1 MKKIVKFLFMFL
13 VFVMYSI
20 SISAQK
26 IYTGH
31 VINKNTKQ
39 PVSYATIAFLKIN
52 KGTNANEIGYF
63 TIDVNGNEN
72 DTLAVSSIGYNTLKM
87 PVSSLH
93 YNISIELDEKPSILK
108 EVTVQNAFKN
118 SVTLNKY
125 SSCLLSH
132 YATNYKIA
140 QHFTAPTK
148 NALLSEINICKSS
161 RKATFRILVYDMD
174 TITKIPTTE
183 LTDTIIEVNSE
194 KKRVNINVEQ
204 YKIIIPNRNFFIAIE
219 WLLIPE
225 NAYAETYTI
234 NGEKKTMINYAPM
247 ISFKEIKEVEGIVA
261 LRQYYSGKWEDI
273 VSSDGRK
280 KRFLISV
287 KLKY

>member
-1 MKKIVKFLFMFL
+1 MKTMLKFLFMFL

-26 IYTGH
+26 IYTGQ
-31 VINKNTKQ
+31 VVNKNTKQ
-39 PVSYATIAFLKIN
+39 PVSYASIAFLKIN
-52 KGTNANEIGYF
+52 TGINANEAGYF
-63 TIDVNGNEN
+63 TINVHGNEN
-72 DTLAVSSIGYNTLKM
+72 DTLAVSSIGYNTLKI
-87 PVSSLH
+87 PVNRLH
-93 YNISIELDEKPSILK
+93 DNISIELDEKPSILK
-108 EVTVQNAFKN
+108 EVTVQNAYKN
-118 SVTLNKY
+118 SITLNKY
-125 SSCLLSH
+125 SSCIFSN

-161 RKATFRILVYDMD
+161 RKATFRIQVYDMD
-174 TITKIPTTE
+174 TITKSPTTE

-194 KKRVNINVEQ
+194 KKHVKINVEQ

-219 WLLIPE
+219 WLRIPE
-225 NAYAETYTI
+225 NAYTETYTI
-234 NGEKKTMINYAPM
+234 NGEKKTMILYAPM
-247 ISFKEIKEVEGIVA
+247 ISFREIKEVESIDA
-261 LRQYYSGKWEDI
+261 LRQYYSGKWEGI

>member
-1 MKKIVKFLFMFL
+1 MIIGFP
-13 VFVMYSI
+13 VFVF
-20 SISAQK
+20 AQK
-26 IYTGH
+26 KCSGI
-31 VINKNTKQ
+31 VIDRITRSRI
-39 PVSYATIAFLKIN
+39 PYAAIGLIKEN
-52 KGTNANEIGYF
+52 KGINANEAGYF
-63 TIDVNGNEN
+63 TIDVHGNEN
-72 DTLAVSSIGYNTLKM
+72 DTLAVSSVGYNTLKI

-93 YNISIELDEKPSILK
+93 DNISIELDEKPSILK
-108 EVTVQNAFKN
+108 EVIVQNAYKN
-118 SVTLNKY
+118 SITLNKY
-125 SSCLLSH
+125 SSCTLNH
-132 YATNYKIA
+132 YTTNYKIA
-140 QHFTAPTK
+140 QLFTAPTK
-148 NALLSEINICKSS
+148 NALLSEINICKSN
-161 RKATFRILVYDMD
+161 RKATFRIQVYDMD
-174 TITKIPTTE
+174 TITKSPTTE

-225 NAYAETYTI
+225 NAYTETYTI

-261 LRQYYSGKWEDI
+261 LRQYYSGEWEDI